1 MKDSGEQYDDRII
14 EVHWDIEAETWKI
27 MRMRDD
33 KPDANHK
40 SIVEKILI
48 SIKDGVEIDAV
59 SFFLTFLDKLIS
71 SYWLGRIRLGLLGNR
86 ELHKGRVRDKDRL
99 RLFSRNS
106 NGHRRRLVDLLNV
119 DLWSRLRPL
128 HWLA

>member
-59 SFFLTFLDKLIS
+59 SFLLGIKLIS
-71 SYWLGRIRLGLLGNR
+71 SYWLGRTKLGLLGNR
-86 ELHKGRVRDKDRL
+86 ELRRGRVKDKD

-106 NGHRRRLVDLLNV
+106 NGRLRRLVDLLNV
-119 DLWSRLRPL
+119 DLWSRLWLL

>member
-14 EVHWDIEAETWKI
+14 EVHWDIEAETWKM

-40 SIVEKILI
+40 SILEKILI

-59 SFFLTFLDKLIS
+59 S
-71 SYWLGRIRLGLLGNR
+71 
-86 ELHKGRVRDKDRL
+86 
-99 RLFSRNS
+99 LFRS
-106 NGHRRRLVDLLNV
+106 
-119 DLWSRLRPL
+119 
-128 HWLA
+128 

>member
-1 MKDSGEQYDDRII
+1 LNLRFPPSLHDPEIPDFTVKPTFLLYTWLGQSAYEFFDTMEVTDEEWDQCVLLSLYKAELISRMKDSGEQYDDRII
-14 EVHWDIEAETWKI
+14 EVHWDIESETWKI

-59 SFFLTFLDKLIS
+59 SFFVLS
-71 SYWLGRIRLGLLGNR
+71 
-86 ELHKGRVRDKDRL
+86 
-99 RLFSRNS
+99 
-106 NGHRRRLVDLLNV
+106 
-119 DLWSRLRPL
+119 
-128 HWLA
+128 